1 MKQIKESEVKVLTN
15 PNPSA
20 KQFITHLEGGYNKY
34 TNVRDSYESKYGKGT
49 ILPNCT
55 GGAYGLTMLK
65 FGIEQYEDIGLP
77 KNHAKYWYTQADK
90 NLWKQSKFPVNGAI
104 ACWDGKGNGHVAQVN
119 NVKRDA
125 RGSAIGV
132 SILESSYYGYDGKP
146 FRDGPYKYNIST
158 GVLTKSGYHFQGYLV
173 PTWVDVEEARDSF
186 AVGDLVE
193 IVGYGNA
200 RKDGKGRRS
209 GGIGWKRYIIGI
221 YDAKYPYRLGNKAK
235 VTTGYYQADSIK
247 KIKEELR

>member
-20 KQFITHLEGGYNKY
+20 KQFITHLQGGYNKY

-77 KNHAKYWYTQADK
+77 KNHAKYWHDNADPE
-90 NLWKQSKFPVNGAI
+90 LWEKSKYPVNGAI
-104 ACWDGKGNGHVAQVN
+104 ACWNGKGNGHVSPINKVVRNSNGDVTAVET
-119 NVKRDA
+119 
-125 RGSAIGV
+125 I
-132 SILESSYYGYDGKP
+132 ESGYYGYNGKP
-146 FRDGPYKYNIST
+146 FRSGKTYSYNAKT

-173 PTWVDVEEARDSF
+173 PKWVVVDPVEDKLK
-186 AVGDLVE
+186 VGDLVE
-193 IVGYGNA
+193 ITGYGNS
-200 RKDGKGRRS
+200 RKDGKGKKS
-209 GGIGWKRYIIGI
+209 GGIGWKRYILGI
-221 YDAKYPYRLGNKAK
+221 YPTYAYPYRLGSKSG
-235 VTTGYYQADSIK
+235 VTTGYYKETAIK
-247 KIKEELR
+247 KI